1 MIESILTSTG
11 NEPFTIFNTLA
22 VLGTALGLG
31 LIISLVYMF
40 IRRANGFSRGFS
52 MTLIMMPAIVG
63 AIVFLIGNNVARAFS
78 LAGAFSLIRF
88 RSAAGEPR
96 DIAFVLFSLGV
107 GLACGIGYLNYAALF
122 AAIMCVAMI
131 VLHFAGMVGPKSNV
145 MQLKITVPENL
156 NYQGLFDDVLRK
168 YAGSWRLRKV
178 KTSDFGTLFELVYT
192 VNLRNPLEGKKF
204 IDELRVRN
212 GNLNISLTVQESEDM
227 VYA

>member
-11 NEPFTIFNTLA
+11 NEPFTILNTFA
-22 VLGTALGLG
+22 VLGTALALG
-31 LIISLVYMF
+31 LAISLVYMCF
-40 IRRANGFSRGFS
+40 RRTEGFSRGFA

-107 GLACGIGYLNYAALF
+107 GLACGIGYLSYAALF
-122 AAIMCVAMI
+122 AAIMCAAMA
-131 VLHFAGMVGPKSNV
+131 VMHFAGTAGPKSSV
-145 MQLKITVPENL
+145 MQLKIAVPENM
-156 NYQGLFDDVLRK
+156 NYQGLFDDVLRRHAK
-168 YAGSWRLRKV
+168 SWHLRKI
-178 KTSDFGTLFELVYT
+178 KSTDFGTVFELVFT
-192 VNLRNPLEGKKF
+192 VNLRAGTDSKKL
-204 IDELRVRN
+204 IDELRARN
-212 GNLNISLTVQESEDM
+212 GNLNITLTAQETEDT